1 MANDA
6 TRTCD
11 EGELMMVNDWRVR
24 ELVAAAKRGYG
35 VRDVRMLEGKVRAA
49 IGRIER
55 GETRLEQEVRRLER
69 PFRAPW

>member
-1 MANDA
+1 
-6 TRTCD
+6 
-11 EGELMMVNDWRVR
+11 MMVNDRRVR
-24 ELVAAAKRGYG
+24 ELIAAAKRGYG
-35 VRDVRMLEGKVRAA
+35 VNNLRMVEGKIRAA